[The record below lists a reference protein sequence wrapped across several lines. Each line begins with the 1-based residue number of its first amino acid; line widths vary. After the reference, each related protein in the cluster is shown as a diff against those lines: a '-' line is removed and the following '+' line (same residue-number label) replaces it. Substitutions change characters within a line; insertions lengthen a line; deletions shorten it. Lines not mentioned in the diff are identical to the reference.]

1 MYIRKLV
8 TLAVATVAGGVLAV
22 AAAGTSKGTASYAS
36 KKGPV
41 TVTFTHA
48 ALVTGPGFDKKPIRK
63 IVLSTKDVAPALAQC
78 DEMMMCSDGGI
89 TEGMT
94 LDLDG
99 GPRLMYWFVANGQL
113 VQYSGT
119 ADPTALVLTT
129 DTAKHMAGTLTLD
142 ATGAGGPKVAVTFDA
157 PLAKAL
163 SK

>member
-1 MYIRKLV
+1 MYIRKFV

-22 AAAGTSKGTASYAS
+22 AAAGTAKGTASYAS

-63 IVLSTKDVAPALAQC
+63 IVLSTKDVAPALAKC
-78 DEMMMCSDGGI
+78 ETMMCSDGGI

-94 LDLDG
+94 IDLDG

-129 DTAKHMAGTLTLD
+129 DTAKQMAGTLTLD

>member
-1 MYIRKLV
+1 MNVKQCV
-8 TLAVATVAGGVLAV
+8 TLAAATLAGGVLVV
-22 AAAGTSKGTASYAS
+22 AAAGTAKGTASYAS

-48 ALVTGPGFDKKPIRK
+48 ALVTGPGFSKAPTRK
-63 IVLSTKDVAPALAQC
+63 IVLSTRDIGAAIAAC
-78 DEMMMCSDGGI
+78 DSMMMCGNGEI

-113 VQYSGT
+113 IQYSGT
-119 ADPTALVLTT
+119 ADPAALALTT
-129 DTAKHMAGTLTLD
+129 DTAQRMAGTLTLD

-157 PLAKAL
+157 PLAKAF

>member
-8 TLAVATVAGGVLAV
+8 TLAVATVAGGLLAV
-22 AAAGTSKGTASYAS
+22 AAAGSAKGTATYAS

-48 ALVTGPGFDKKPIRK
+48 ALVTGPGFDKKPVRK
-63 IVLSTKDVAPALAQC
+63 IVLSTKDVSAALAQC
-78 DEMMMCSDGGI
+78 GEMTMCGDGGI

-94 LDLDG
+94 IDIDG

-119 ADPTALVLTT
+119 AEPTALVLTT
-129 DTAKHMAGTLTLD
+129 DTAKHMAGALTLD
-142 ATGAGGPKVAVTFDA
+142 AGGAGGPKVAVTFDA